1 MQYCLQNLNVII
13 HFIIGFH
20 FQYEKI
26 LLYKV
31 CITVTL
37 YAIKPFNAGP
47 FMTINQNKK
56 LWNLQATVRY
66 VFLNHPDLI
75 AIQEQLVLMRF
86 KLEFLFHIL
95 LLLWRSWTVILKI
108 QKQEFKYESWYAHMP
123 KIPQVEQNVSVT
135 VFSHPVRWSSLTFF
149 SFFVSVASESFFFSL
164 SFLLFFSS
172 SLPLSLL
179 AFSFSFSFSFSFFTS
194 FSGFFFITF
203 RARWKNCFFRSLWI
217 AIRFKWVVDWHTQIQ
232 QGRTD

>member
-1 MQYCLQNLNVII
+1 MQSN
-13 HFIIGFH
+13 
-20 FQYEKI
+20 
-26 LLYKV
+26 
-31 CITVTL
+31 
-37 YAIKPFNAGP
+37 PFNAGT
-47 FMTINQNKK
+47 FMTINQIKK

-66 VFLNHPDLI
+66 GFLNHPDLI

-95 LLLWRSWTVILKI
+95 LLLWRPWTVILQI

-123 KIPQVEQNVSVT
+123 KIPQVEQNESVT
-135 VFSHPVRWSSLTFF
+135 VYSHPSRWSSLTFF

-203 RARWKNCFFRSLWI
+203 RARWKNCFFSSLWI
-217 AIRFKWVVDWHTQIQ
+217 AIRFKWVVDWHTLPFTNVQFTFIQ